1 MSEAPPSRDRR
12 LPLSLV
18 FGFASLS
25 VPLGAYAVAVAV
37 YLPAYFAKHLGVSL
51 AVIGG
56 AWAVVRLI
64 DLVVDPILGVAMD
77 RTRTRLGRYRAWMLL
92 GGPIMMAATYALF
105 LAPAGIGSIYL
116 IGWLLVLYLGTSILG
131 LGHSAWAA
139 TLAPEYNE
147 RSRVFGVLAAAGVV
161 GAVAVLMIPIIADG
175 MGLSEAKG
183 VQAQGWFI
191 LGLIPLAVLL
201 TARTPEKLLPLSP
214 GPAFALKDYVRLLLK
229 PDLLRL
235 FLAQMSLT
243 MGPGWMSA
251 LYLFFFTDARGYSA
265 EQASILL
272 LVYVV
277 AGVLGAP
284 TTAFVATR
292 FGKHKTLMA
301 TTTAYSLA
309 LCTVMLVPKGSVAW
323 GLPVMLWCGFMAAGF
338 DLMIRAMLAD
348 VADEVRLE
356 QGREQIS
363 LIYALNSLGAK
374 IAAAF
379 AIGVTFPLLGQLGY
393 DAAAGAVNT
402 PEAIRSLE
410 IAFIAGPIVF
420 VMLGG
425 ACLIGWRLDSV
436 RHAEIRIRLDAHDAQ
451 YAEAPVVESLG
462 TEPAIPVLAPDGKPG

>member
-1 MSEAPPSRDRR
+1 MSEVTTTRERR
-12 LPLSLV
+12 LPISLV

-64 DLVVDPILGVAMD
+64 DLVVDPILGVVMD

-105 LAPAGIGSIYL
+105 LAPEGIGSIYL

-147 RSRVFGVLAAAGVV
+147 RSRVFGVLAAAGVL
-161 GAVAVLMIPIIADG
+161 GAIAVLVIPIVADG
-175 MGLSEAKG
+175 IGLNEAKG

-277 AGVLGAP
+277 AGVIGAP

-393 DAAAGAVNT
+393 DATAGAVNT
-402 PEAIRSLE
+402 PEAISSLE

-425 ACLIGWRLDSV
+425 ACLIGWRLDAK
-436 RHAEIRIRLDAHDAQ
+436 RHAEIRRHLDAHDAQ
-451 YAEAPVVESLG
+451 YAEAPIVESLG
-462 TEPAIPVLAPDGKPG
+462 GEPAIPVLAGDGKPG

>member
-1 MSEAPPSRDRR
+1 MPRDRR
-12 LPLSLV
+12 LPISLV
-18 FGFASLS
+18 LGFASLS

-56 AWAVVRLI
+56 AWAFVRMI
-64 DLVVDPILGVAMD
+64 DIVVDPALGVVMD

-92 GGPIMMAATYALF
+92 GGPIMMAAIYALF
-105 LAPAGIGSIYL
+105 LAPEGIGAGYL

-161 GAVAVLMIPIIADG
+161 GAVAVLIIPIVADG
-175 MGLSEAKG
+175 LGLDEARG

-201 TARTPEKLLPLSP
+201 TARAPEKLLPLPP
-214 GPAFALKDYVRLLLK
+214 GPAFALRDYVRLLFK

-251 LYLFFFTDARGYSA
+251 LYLFFFTDARGYTA

-277 AGVLGAP
+277 AGVAGAP
-284 TTAFVATR
+284 ATAYVATR

-309 LCTVMLVPKGSVAW
+309 LCTIPFLPKASVAA
-323 GLPVMLWCGFMAAGF
+323 GVPVMLWCGFMAAGF

-374 IAAAF
+374 IASAF
-379 AIGVTFPLLGQLGY
+379 AIGVTFPLLGRLGY
-393 DAAAGAVNT
+393 DATAGAVNA
-402 PEAIRSLE
+402 PDAIRSLE
-410 IAFIAGPIVF
+410 IAFIAGPILF

-425 ACLIGWRLDSV
+425 ACLIGWRLDAR
-436 RHAEIRIRLDAHDAQ
+436 RHAEIRGLLDAQ
-451 YAEAPVVESLG
+451 YAEAPVIGTLG
-462 TEPAIPVLAPDGKPG
+462 GEPAIPVLPEDGRPRRA